1 MSSDDFVAKAM
12 EQAKELQAKIAQ
24 ALGESD
30 KLRDTLLEQA
40 RQSADVT
47 NEQTKTA
54 LDNLESAMKSG
65 SEFLGNSS
73 RRQAKLIELELLGS
87 RKRCPKFAL
96 ANED

>member
-1 MSSDDFVAKAM
+1 MSSDDFMTKAM

-30 KLRDTLLEQA
+30 KLRDTLMDQA

-47 NEQTKTA
+47 NEQTKAA

-65 SEFLGNSS
+65 SEFL
-73 RRQAKLIELELLGS
+73 
-87 RKRCPKFAL
+87 RKFLRG
-96 ANED
+96 DQ